1 MFHCGAAVRVEG
13 PAIFEVVSAA
23 EMQMDI
29 GKASAR
35 VDTPEAKGFAI
46 RMRTLEAVDLGT
58 EFIALAAP
66 DGHCQVSV
74 AKGRVEVSLPGAANS
89 KRTVRAGEAVLVEP
103 GTPSIIT
110 RIEPG
115 DSTAAFKFPTIE
127 PPSDKD
133 YADASQGHA
142 SIRILRGKLHVNSGP
157 PAVLLDGRGQST
169 ADSPAQS
176 FFFSDNTSG
185 MVLVRLGRSVNVRK
199 VNTYSWHQDHDRPAI
214 RIRATQKYLLYGSN
228 DPEPPGVDH
237 GIGNGWTLIARVN
250 TDEFFGMPEAEARPA
265 QQGVSISAGQG
276 PIGQYR
282 YLLWDVRPTRS
293 NTETEPCTDNTFY
306 GEFDVYAE

>member
-1 MFHCGAAVRVEG
+1 
-13 PAIFEVVSAA
+13 
-23 EMQMDI
+23 
-29 GKASAR
+29 
-35 VDTPEAKGFAI
+35 
-46 RMRTLEAVDLGT
+46 L
-58 EFIALAAP
+58 
-66 DGHCQVSV
+66 
-74 AKGRVEVSLPGAANS
+74 
-89 KRTVRAGEAVLVEP
+89 RAGEDVLVEP

-115 DSTAAFKFPTIE
+115 DGTAAFKFPTIE

-142 SIRILRGKLHVNSGP
+142 SIRVFRGKPHVNSEP
-157 PAVLLDGRGQST
+157 LAVLLDGRGQST
-169 ADSPAQS
+169 ADSRAQS

-185 MVLVRLGRSVNVRK
+185 MILLNLGRSVNVRK
-199 VNTYSWHQDHDRPAI
+199 VNTYSWHQDYDRPAI
-214 RIRATQKYLLYGSN
+214 RIRATQNYLLYGSN
-228 DPEPPGVDH
+228 DPESPSVDH
-237 GIGNGWTLIARVN
+237 EIGNGWTLIARVN

-293 NTETEPCTDNTFY
+293 NTETEPCTDNKFY